1 MEEEILNEEKILNHK
16 DYTQFKKINN
26 KNYKIYHT
34 YVYGFNEND
43 SERSTEFEIIYK
55 KNLNFNDISQLIN
68 IKDNEKKNLDIEF
81 LPNKRLVYVSINKDA
96 NILINEI
103 FKKNKNICFV
113 NIYNIN
119 ANHLKIKTKT
129 KERELESCFDENLN
143 KEVNQR
149 EIFHYAIGFDISN
162 IFLECS
168 NLKIVKFF
176 NRNSYLY
183 TDMSSMFSDCKN
195 LFIVNLK
202 PLITRNA
209 VDMSSMFKNC
219 INLKFINVG
228 FFDTNNVKDMSYMF
242 FNCENLESLDFSSNS
257 AERFNNL
264 SFPTRMIYYQ
274 DDSNHCELTSNGLP
288 MYSMTY
294 ACGYSNKYIYYSFT
308 ANNTDLSYIFSDCKN
323 LKYLNIENFKLNCCS
338 GITSMFENCTNLKNI
353 KLPIHIEIH
362 GYPNTDYIKKVPIKK
377 QTIIMLNHARKER
390 IKLEQKNFIYKEL
403 KKQKKS
409 LFYKYKLIEQ
419 LKENQDYKNIK
430 EKQSYE
436 IINGCYHYN
445 DLFFN
450 SIPKTALE
458 KLNSFNKI
466 ILENNFDKNILKN
479 IILINNNESISN
491 LQKYGEICE
500 ESINL
505 KKIEKDFINLQTTKN
520 KIYLTLYKITQ
531 FIRNYDRK
539 KFKSKDIQKE
549 FENLYND
556 KFQTFL
562 NEYCN
567 SDNVNNYINEKLE
580 KEYKDLINCINKSS
594 SKDIESI
601 NRKISQWRIYRNNIL
616 DYIKKGDIINDY
628 ESLKIFDLEIDFSNL
643 KEKIYNFSILKKHNK
658 NNKNNK
664 NNKFLKDD
672 ELKKIL
678 NEKIKKWN
686 EESNK
691 KPSCDSNFKYSI
703 NNNCLQIDKEEIE
716 IEIDN
721 KTQWKRKRK
730 IENKRESKK
739 YKKFS
744 SDEEES
750 DGSDDMD

>member
-34 YVYGFNEND
+34 YVYGFNKND

-81 LPNKRLVYVSINKDA
+81 PPNKRLVYVCINKDA

-103 FKKNKNICFV
+103 FQKNKNICGV

-119 ANHLKIKTKT
+119 ANHLKIKTKKT
-129 KERELESCFDENLN
+129 KERELDSYIDQKSNE
-143 KEVNQR
+143 EVYQS

-195 LFIVNLK
+195 LSIVNLK
-202 PLITRNA
+202 PLITRN
-209 VDMSSMFKNC
+209 VVNMSSMFKNC

-264 SFPTRMIYYQ
+264 SFPTRMLYCQ
-274 DDSNHCELTSNGLP
+274 DDSNHCQLTLNGSP

-294 ACGYSNKYIYYSFT
+294 ACEYSNKYIYYSFT
-308 ANNTDLSYIFSDCKN
+308 ANNTDLSYIFSGCKN
-323 LKYLNIENFKLNCCS
+323 LKYLNIKNFKLNCCS

-466 ILENNFDKNILKN
+466 ILENNLDKKILKN
-479 IILINNNESISN
+479 VILININKSISN
-491 LQKYGEICE
+491 LQKYGELCE
-500 ESINL
+500 ESINF
-505 KKIEKDFINLQTTKN
+505 KKIEKDFINLQTTEK

-531 FIRNYDRK
+531 FIRNCDRQ
-539 KFKSKDIQKE
+539 KFKSEDIQKE
-549 FENLYND
+549 FENLYNN

-580 KEYKDLINCINKSS
+580 KEYNDLINCINKSS

-601 NRKISQWRIYRNNIL
+601 NCKISQWRIYRNNIL

-628 ESLKIFDLEIDFSNL
+628 KSSKIFGLEIDFSNL
-643 KEKIYNFSILKKHNK
+643 EEKIYNFNILKKH
-658 NNKNNK
+658 NKNNK

-703 NNNCLQIDKEEIE
+703 NNNCLQIEEEE

-721 KTQWKRKRK
+721 KTQGKRKRK
-730 IENKRESKK
+730 RESKMGSKK

-744 SDEEES
+744 SDEESS
-750 DGSDDMD
+750 DSSDE